1 MLKITRKVEYALI
14 ALSQM
19 QMKRHTAL
27 TSVKEISTQNDIPYE
42 ILAKTMQL
50 LARADI
56 VEAVKGP
63 RGGYRL
69 IIDPSQIKMTTF
81 FEIIEGP
88 MGFMDCSFDS
98 DCEQIQSCA
107 IRTPIQRINDSIRDM
122 FNNIS
127 LQDITRLS

>member
-19 QMKRHTAL
+19 QLKGDQSL
-27 TSVKEISTQNDIPYE
+27 TSVKEISMQNGIPNE
-42 ILAKTMQL
+42 LLAKTMQL
-50 LARADI
+50 LARAKI

-63 RGGYRL
+63 NGGYRL
-69 IIDPSQIKMTTF
+69 IKDPSEIKMTDF

-88 MGFMDCSFDS
+88 MGFMDCSFDM
-98 DCEQIQSCA
+98 DCEQIQSCS